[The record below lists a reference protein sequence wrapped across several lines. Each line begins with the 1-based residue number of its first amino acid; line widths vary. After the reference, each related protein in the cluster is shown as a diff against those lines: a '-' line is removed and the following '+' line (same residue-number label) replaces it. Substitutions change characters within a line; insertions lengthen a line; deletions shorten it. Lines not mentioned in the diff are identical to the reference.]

1 MMETATEAPI
11 APMEDLTIE
20 APSLETSKSQSFDEV
35 NSSETS
41 GVASDNKN
49 GNKPGQKD
57 RKNRRP
63 GLPLPDPIPEEP
75 VKAYPAP
82 DKEELQKKLDEENN
96 KMQECYAR
104 LSKTRQ
110 FMDERQKIRDST
122 KPAFD
127 AARKELGQL
136 NNECRAMFEER
147 KALSARIKEL
157 REMAT
162 SGANKVFNELTG
174 AGKDGTEAL
183 KDVNNMQD
191 LEARIREY
199 QYRLETESMP
209 IIEEKKIVAKISF
222 LTHKGRDF
230 IQQRDLSTK
239 NAKAEN
245 DARKA
250 SRAELEQKRA
260 ALDVRIDA
268 TKEKMEEKKKELD
281 EIRAKQVE
289 EEKKLTD
296 STPEVN
302 RDDERKKITEIRAAM
317 RKMRDDFQDELDKWY
332 LNRRIIAE
340 QQKIAKR
347 KKYEALQAVREEKR
361 KAWEAEQAQY
371 PEPHPYQ
378 AEKDMCSGLT
388 VYLKTLLGETIE
400 KPAINLRGE
409 NGAAGVAPSLKAN
422 GGATR
427 EITVAGTK
435 VGKSARGMTDGFEDL
450 AFSDFVK
457 PKKGRKGRKS
467 GSLTHSSSG
476 ADSAANVSSGAQG
489 ADEES
494 ALKPHSIDYLT
505 AFSKL
510 GIKPPNRLS
519 EVRAALDAVIAK
531 AAFYETAPAPTEEEK
546 EEAAKKNNADSGNKS
561 GAGKKKGGSKGE
573 GNGNVDIVNGD
584 ASSAFPG
591 LGSTGTD
598 ASSRA
603 RSNDSMPSFK
613 AVASG
618 DAHAPAAAADAPS
631 MIVDPTP
638 GEAAAV
644 ANDNAGQNGATPAD
658 AVQTDLA
665 EGEMRENG
673 VAEDATGVADS
684 NENGDSG
691 AGAAEDGTD
700 SKDNDNQA

>member
-11 APMEDLTIE
+11 APKEDLTIE
-20 APSLETSKSQSFDEV
+20 APSLEASKSQSLDEV
-35 NSSETS
+35 NASETS
-41 GVASDNKN
+41 GVASDNKK
-49 GNKPGQKD
+49 GGQKD

-82 DKEELQKKLDEENN
+82 DKEELQKKLDEEND

-110 FMDERQKIRDST
+110 FLDERQKIRDGT

-136 NNECRAMFEER
+136 NSECRVMFEER

-174 AGKDGTEAL
+174 AGKDGTDAL

-191 LEARIREY
+191 LEAKIREY

-209 IIEEKKIVAKISF
+209 IIEEKKIVSKISF

-230 IQQRDLSTK
+230 IQQRDLSSK

-245 DARKA
+245 EARKA
-250 SRAELEQKRA
+250 TRAELEQKRA

-296 STPEVN
+296 TTPEVN
-302 RDDERKKITEIRAAM
+302 RDDERKKIAEIRTVM
-317 RKMRDDFQDELDKWY
+317 RKMRDDFQDKLDKWY

-427 EITVAGTK
+427 EITVGGTK

-467 GSLTHSSSG
+467 GSLTHSNSG
-476 ADSAANVSSGAQG
+476 AEPASNASSGAQV

-519 EVRAALDAVIAK
+519 EVRDALDAVVAK

-546 EEAAKKNNADSGNKS
+546 EEAAKNSTESGNNQGGS
-561 GAGKKKGGSKGE
+561 GKKKEGRKGE
-573 GNGNVDIVNGD
+573 ANGVDIVNGD
-584 ASSAFPG
+584 AASAFPG

-598 ASSRA
+598 AASRA
-603 RSNDSMPSFK
+603 PSNESMPSFK

-618 DAHAPAAAADAPS
+618 DAHAPAAAANAPTT
-631 MIVDPTP
+631 IVDPTP

-644 ANDNAGQNGATPAD
+644 ANDSAGQNGAASAD

-665 EGEMRENG
+665 DGEMNENG
-673 VAEDATGVADS
+673 VAEDAAGVADES
-684 NENGDSG
+684 VDTG
-691 AGAAEDGTD
+691 AGAAEDGVD
-700 SKDNDNQA
+700 SKDKDDQA